1 MWEVVDSLTMATWAH
16 LVESVVDN
24 TPMVRWPS
32 SGQLVRSK
40 WPMSGQPACMTGQ
53 CQCSPPT
60 VASLQPIRQ
69 ILAPI
74 PARGVQ
80 MAQNCSR
87 FVYLFSFEETKFA
100 DSKVSVEG
108 RLGAQYAAHINV
120 KCVERERHGKN
131 TAHMRI

>member
-1 MWEVVDSLTMATWAH
+1 MAFKWAASKKQ
-16 LVESVVDN
+16 VAYE
-24 TPMVRWPS
+24 WPA
-32 SGQLVRSK
+32 GLYD
-40 WPMSGQPACMTGQ
+40 WPVPVQ
-53 CQCSPPT
+53 PPT
-60 VASLQPIRQ
+60 VASLRPIRQ